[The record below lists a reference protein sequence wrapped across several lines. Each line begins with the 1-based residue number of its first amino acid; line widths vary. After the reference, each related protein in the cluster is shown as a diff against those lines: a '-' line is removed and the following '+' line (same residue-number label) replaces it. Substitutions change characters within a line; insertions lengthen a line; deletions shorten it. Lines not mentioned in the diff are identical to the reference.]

1 MNNIKHLYHTCTAL
15 DANGQNE
22 TSLGVGGRE
31 ATRQEGQN
39 QPPMDPLRK
48 RVSTAARGAIAALD
62 RGDVEV
68 ARALLEWLL
77 SDVEPERV

>member
-1 MNNIKHLYHTCTAL
+1 LKNIRYLTREGGAP
-15 DANGQNE
+15 DASGQSE
-22 TSLGVGGRE
+22 SSMGVGGRE
-31 ATRQEGQN
+31 ATRQERQN
-39 QPPMDPLRK
+39 QPPMDPFEK

-77 SDVEPERV
+77 SGVEPENV